1 MKVVFFR
8 ELRKTSFFWILLFGS
23 LVLGQQPVEEEQE
36 VNANEPAPN
45 CVRSCFTTTCFRSF
59 GMLSDRGLQYDTD
72 IAYICR
78 HLGERKAGEPADL
91 KTVKTRP
98 ASYQQEC
105 DGFLGVDKA
114 YPGTGKCTSNGNWS
128 DTTKN
133 RLCEPKKSS
142 VVEEESVQ

>member
-45 CVRSCFTTTCFRSF
+45 CVQSCFTTTCFRSL
-59 GMLSDRGLQYDTD
+59 GATRGGIQYDTE

-91 KTVKTRP
+91 KTVRRRQ

-105 DGFLGVDKA
+105 DGFLSVDKA

-128 DTTKN
+128 DTTRN

>member
-23 LVLGQQPVEEEQE
+23 LVLGQQPVEEEKE
-36 VNANEPAPN
+36 VNANLTAPN
-45 CVRSCFTTTCFRSF
+45 CVKSCFTSTCFRSF
-59 GMLSDRGLQYDTD
+59 ASEWGAGIQYDTD

-91 KTVKTRP
+91 KTVRTRA

-105 DGFLGVDKA
+105 DGFVSVDKA
-114 YPGTGKCTSNGNWS
+114 YPGTGRCTSNGNWS
-128 DTTKN
+128 DTTRN
-133 RLCEPKKSS
+133 RLCEPKKSYGVDAE
-142 VVEEESVQ
+142 VVQ